1 MTVLRT
7 KRNDDDQVQN
17 LCSLHLMAVAAI
29 FTRCKK
35 PDLERCSSFILSSKD
50 TNKSINGG
58 MKQVVFKSLRH
69 FYEQFSDEVEELSS
83 FPVWTRLASSQAECN
98 KFKDKASR
106 ASFFKLVLYS
116 FSLLNG
122 VITSVFLAGETL
134 MLLKKK
140 NKLI

>member
-1 MTVLRT
+1 
-7 KRNDDDQVQN
+7 
-17 LCSLHLMAVAAI
+17 
-29 FTRCKK
+29 
-35 PDLERCSSFILSSKD
+35 
-50 TNKSINGG
+50 